1 MKINNSKLNY
11 CLFLTRDWMKKKIV
25 YESVLFKLLG
35 VYL

>member
-11 CLFLTRDWMKKKIV
+11 CLFLTRDWRKKKIG